1 MTALFLLPFLWL
13 ATAAYKPSRDMFSV
27 PPTLLFQP
35 TLEQFATV
43 LRVFDVRSLLSSSLL
58 IAAGSVGLSLLLGV
72 PAGYALARSS
82 SRYATVAA
90 YFFMA
95 VRMVPAVAAL
105 IPFYLMMRDVGL
117 LGSWVS
123 VVLINSMLN
132 SAFVTWM
139 MFLYFRGL
147 PKELEEAALTD
158 GCTMFGAFLAGRA
171 PCSPLRRRR
180 LGPVLPHLLL
190 ERLPL
195 PDVPDEAGLQA
206 PVGRVARRFWD
217 QGHHLGRAGRARPLL
232 DNSDRSDRAG
242 PQPLFRSGTDKG
254 HSLSRAIGPSVQ
266 MAFSVVAS
274 NRWMRAGSG
283 TSESRAPGRKA
294 CELSMQHSE
303 PVGECGGL
311 VRV

>member
-1 MTALFLLPFLWL
+1 LNAARVSRLGERAFILAMVAFFLLPFLWL

-43 LRVFDVRSLLSSSLL
+43 LRLFDVRSLLSSSLL
-58 IAAGSVGLSLLLGV
+58 IAAGSVSLSLLLGV
-72 PAGYALARSS
+72 PAGYAIARSS
-82 SRYATVAA
+82 SRYATAAA

-105 IPFYLMMRDVGL
+105 IPFYLIMRDVGL

-158 GCTMFGAFLAGRA
+158 GCTMFGAFWLAA
-171 PCSPLRRRR
+171 
-180 LGPVLPHLLL
+180 LPA
-190 ERLPL
+190 
-195 PDVPDEAGLQA
+195 V
-206 PVGRVARRFWD
+206 
-217 QGHHLGRAGRARPLL
+217 
-232 DNSDRSDRAG
+232 
-242 PQPLFRSGTDKG
+242 RSG
-254 HSLSRAIGPSVQ
+254 I
-266 MAFSVVAS
+266 VAS
-274 NRWMRAGSG
+274 ALFCLIFSWNDFLYPMFLTRLDSKPLSVALLAAFGTKDITWGALGALAHFSTIPIVLIVLVLNRYFV
-283 TSESRAPGRKA
+283 
-294 CELSMQHSE
+294 Q
-303 PVGECGGL
+303 GL
-311 VRV
+311 TKGIH